1 MPKPSFSS
9 LDPVFFLQTFVLEL
23 LHACEQED
31 GTRKEYIEHI
41 AHSASR
47 FFEQAFRHDRK
58 LEGTLDMDQ
67 YVDLILGLKNH
78 IGGNFSLDSSDAK
91 CIRVLNTRCPFGE
104 GVKNFPDLCRM
115 TSSVFGGIAARNF
128 GYAKVHIAECIALNH
143 GRCKVAIHLDR
154 KEAQNHPGTEYLRPE
169 ESRQIKE
176 EIGTLQ
182 SRIDTQLHKLWLQN
196 SKNKKNKGAAE
207 RHPILITESPPMRKV
222 LKAINKVAPTD
233 ASVLIQGETGVG
245 KELIAKAIH
254 AMSPRA
260 GRTFLPVNCGAI
272 PETLIEST
280 LFGHEKGA
288 FTGAIDIHQGVFERA
303 EGGTLFLDEI
313 DSLSP
318 AAQVRLLRALQEGE
332 IERVGGKRTLSVDVR
347 IIAATNQN
355 LEKLVREGSFRQDLY
370 YRILVVRIA
379 IPPLRK
385 RREDL
390 PPLVQLILQ
399 NLAEKYHRPV
409 PRISRPVMQQIRQYS
424 WPGNVRELENVLE
437 RSFLFADADEI
448 GELELDRPFHDGPDL
463 SWQEI
468 RDKALEQV
476 ERGFLTEALHHHQG
490 NVEKIAA
497 TMGITPRA
505 VYLKLKNHGLSPSE
519 FRNKSAG

>member
-23 LHACEQED
+23 LHACEQE
-31 GTRKEYIEHI
+31 GGARRKYIDHI

-47 FFEQAFRHDRK
+47 FFEEAYRHDRK
-58 LEGTLDMDQ
+58 LEQRLDIEE

-78 IGGNFSLDSSDAK
+78 IGGNFSLDSSDSK
-91 CIRVLNTRCPFGE
+91 CVRVINSRCPFGD

-128 GYAKVHIAECIALNH
+128 GYAKVHIAECIAKNH

-154 KEAQNHPGTEYLRPE
+154 EEAQNQPGTEYLRPE

-176 EIGTLQ
+176 EIDSLQ
-182 SRIDTQLHKLWLQN
+182 TQIDVQLHKLWLQS
-196 SKNKKNKGAAE
+196 SKTKSAKSHTGG
-207 RHPILITESPPMRKV
+207 HPVLITESPPMRKV

-233 ASVLIQGETGVG
+233 ATILIQGETGVG

-260 GRTFLPVNCGAI
+260 GQPFLAINCGAI

-318 AAQVRLLRALQEGE
+318 AAQVRLLRVLQEGE
-332 IERVGGKRTLSVDVR
+332 LERVGGKRTLDVDIR
-347 IIAATNQN
+347 IIAATH
-355 LEKLVREGSFRQDLY
+355 QDLETLVHDGIFRDDLY
-370 YRILVVRIA
+370 FRIMVVKISV
-379 IPPLRK
+379 PPLRE
-385 RREDL
+385 REEDL
-390 PPLVQLILQ
+390 PTLVQLILQ
-399 NLAEKYHRPV
+399 CLANKYHRSAPKV
-409 PRISRPVMQQIRQYS
+409 SRSVMQQIRRYT
-424 WPGNVRELENVLE
+424 WRGNVRELENVLE
-437 RSFLFADADEI
+437 RSLLFAE
-448 GELELDRPFHDGPDL
+448 GPELTQLEMEFPTTHGPLDL
-463 SWQEI
+463 SWQEL
-468 RDKALEQV
+468 RENALEEV
-476 ERGFLTEALHHHQG
+476 EKKYLTEALQRHHG
-490 NVEKIAA
+490 RVEQIAKA
-497 TMGITPRA
+497 MGITTRA
-505 VYLKLKNHGLSPSE
+505 VYHKLKRHGLTASE
-519 FRNKSAG
+519 YRS